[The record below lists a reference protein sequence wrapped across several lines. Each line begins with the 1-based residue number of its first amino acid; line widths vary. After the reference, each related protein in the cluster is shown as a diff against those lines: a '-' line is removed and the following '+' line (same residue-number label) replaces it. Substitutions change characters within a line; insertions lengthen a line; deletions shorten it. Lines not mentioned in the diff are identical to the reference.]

1 MALYQILLVV
11 HVLDVFGMAVLLG
24 MLVTCLWRTYDSGT
38 VKDLRR
44 WAGFAKKLNTY
55 ANLSLAVLF
64 LTGLY
69 LAMIE
74 KNWDQAWIKI
84 APVFILLMGGILGGV
99 VSSWLRK
106 IKKELAPSPA
116 ELTPTLQA
124 LLTKSAPWIFSQV
137 LLGLFL
143 GAIILMVL
151 QPEIGISVLI
161 LAISLAGG
169 GTLGFMTKI
178 RK

>member
-1 MALYQILLVV
+1 
-11 HVLDVFGMAVLLG
+11 MAVLLG
-24 MLVTCLWRTYDSGT
+24 MLVTCLWRTYDSNT
-38 VKDLRR
+38 EKDLRR
-44 WAGFAKKLNTY
+44 WAGFAKKLNVY

-84 APVFILLMGGILGGV
+84 APVFILLMGAILGGV
-99 VSSWLRK
+99 VSPWLRK
-106 IKKELAPSPA
+106 IKKELVPPPA
-116 ELTPTLQA
+116 ELTPA
-124 LLTKSAPWIFSQV
+124 LRLLLAKNVPWIFSQV

-151 QPEIGISVLI
+151 QPEIGISALI
-161 LAISLAGG
+161 LVISLVGG
-169 GTLGFMTKI
+169 GLSGWLTL
-178 RK
+178 RRE